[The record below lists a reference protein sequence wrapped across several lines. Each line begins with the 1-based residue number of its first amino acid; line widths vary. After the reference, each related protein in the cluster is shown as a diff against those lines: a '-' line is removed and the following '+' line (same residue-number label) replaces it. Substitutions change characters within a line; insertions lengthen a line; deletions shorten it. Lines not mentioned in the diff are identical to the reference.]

1 MSSRPGAI
9 LNSVPKDD
17 EPSSLDFA
25 GSTLI
30 MVAETKE
37 EVIKA
42 LNDDIYATEGV
53 WDVEKVGVH
62 QLTFTRRALTVSN
75 RLRFGP

>member
-1 MSSRPGAI
+1 
-9 LNSVPKDD
+9 
-17 EPSSLDFA
+17 
-25 GSTLI
+25 